1 MSKEKK
7 DGKDFK
13 LKLPNR
19 IAGSSDLAKTQRE
32 LEKVDDFLYQTNIR
46 MPGRP
51 VTLPKSSKM
60 LDDLAEVNGLS
71 LLEAADRKKLLEAL
85 EKLSQNSSVMHIS
98 FASEPSNSFLEKIV
112 SWSRENIDPFVLVN
126 VGMQPSVIVGCEVRT
141 TNKVFDM
148 SLRSKFE
155 KMHDVL
161 VKKLEEAND

>member
-7 DGKDFK
+7 PPKSFK
-13 LKLPNR
+13 LQLPDR

-32 LEKVDDFLYQTNIR
+32 LEKVDDFLYQTNLR

-60 LDDLAEVNGLS
+60 LDDLAEINGVS
-71 LLEAADRKKLLEAL
+71 LLEETNRKKLLEAL
-85 EKLSQNSSVMHIS
+85 ASLAESSPAIHIS

-112 SWSRENIDPFVLVN
+112 SWSRENIHPYVLVN
-126 VGMQPSVIVGCEVRT
+126 VGLQPSVIVGCELRT

-148 SLRSKFE
+148 SLRNKFE
-155 KMHDVL
+155 QMHDVL
-161 VKKLEEAND
+161 VKKLEEVND